1 MPDLACRPQ
10 AKARHT
16 PSNAR
21 AGTRGAMATAH
32 KEQHAGAPRDKTP
45 IAVGTTWVAGLEACN
60 AAQRVVTRCA
70 RPSRDLLDPQ
80 LSPHP
85 PDVHPRRV
93 RRTSGSHPLEVV
105 HQGPHACPA
114 CLRLRGRPRLLAA
127 EGGDGHVEPAP
138 VVAGG
143 PL

>member
-1 MPDLACRPQ
+1 MGSSGNLLRSSRRGLTQARGRTRDFPRHVRTMPDLACRPQ

-93 RRTSGSHPLEVV
+93 RRT
-105 HQGPHACPA
+105 
-114 CLRLRGRPRLLAA
+114 
-127 EGGDGHVEPAP
+127 
-138 VVAGG
+138 
-143 PL
+143 